1 MFFSFFLIA
10 IIENDH
16 SSIMGKYGFY
26 MFWSPRKQI
35 YEKVFILNLS
45 CWQLDIHSFLV
56 IIGEIYWTDTDL
68 DVIQKA
74 TQDGFNQKVIVGD
87 GLLAADGIVVDSTGR
102 KV

>member
-1 MFFSFFLIA
+1 
-10 IIENDH
+10 
-16 SSIMGKYGFY
+16 
-26 MFWSPRKQI
+26 MFWCPRKKFTKRFYIKFKLLATLQ
-35 YEKVFILNLS
+35 FS
-45 CWQLDIHSFLV
+45 QCFHSIHSFLV

>member
-1 MFFSFFLIA
+1 
-10 IIENDH
+10 
-16 SSIMGKYGFY
+16 

>member
-1 MFFSFFLIA
+1 M
-10 IIENDH
+10 
-16 SSIMGKYGFY
+16 
-26 MFWSPRKQI
+26 
-35 YEKVFILNLS
+35 
-45 CWQLDIHSFLV
+45 

>member
-1 MFFSFFLIA
+1 
-10 IIENDH
+10 
-16 SSIMGKYGFY
+16 
-26 MFWSPRKQI
+26 MFWCPRKQI
-35 YEKVFILNLS
+35 YKKVFILNLS
-45 CWQLDIHSFLV
+45 CWQLGIHSFLV